1 VLSAVVRGMVSVMAE
16 DEMTRFYLDAARL
29 VLNEIAPGQ
38 ECELKVVET
47 SLLPCTEKPEEPST
61 STPDSPKS

>member
-1 VLSAVVRGMVSVMAE
+1 MAE

-29 VLNEIAPGQ
+29 VLNETAPGQ
-38 ECELKVVET
+38 EYELKVVET

>member
-1 VLSAVVRGMVSVMAE
+1 MRRVE
-16 DEMTRFYLDAARL
+16 FFYLEAARL
-29 VLNEIAPGQ
+29 ILDEIAPGQ
-38 ECELKVVET
+38 ECELKVAET